1 MELGFETA
9 GNATLICHDR
19 GPTLVTD
26 PWIVGPAYFG
36 SWTRHHE
43 IPLEQMEIIGRCG
56 HVWVS
61 HGHPDH
67 LSVDSLKLLR
77 GKKILLPDHR
87 GGRIYSYLKAE
98 GYDVQVLTDRTWYTI
113 SSNIKVLSIADINQ
127 DALLLVDLGGT
138 LIINKNDATD
148 HGWGRFVRKVARGYR
163 TSFLLSLSGYGDA
176 DMFNFFD
183 EDGRRIPP
191 TIKQGA
197 PPGWRIARAAEFFGA
212 KFFVPFSSM
221 HKYQRRDSIW
231 ANEYITPLTD
241 YPKGFD
247 SRVAEMLPAFIRYDC
262 VRGTLEE
269 IRPAEVPERVFEP
282 EEFGDDWSIPLEAGE
297 AAEVREYIR
306 SVSHLESVVD
316 FINFRVGGKDNFIE
330 FGKGRRKKG
339 ITFEVPR
346 QSLVSAT
353 RWRIFDDLLIGNFM
367 KTTLHGPW
375 GSGRLYP
382 DFTPYVAKYADNG
395 LARTQEELAAYF
407 DEYRR
412 RAPVEF
418 LRHRLVQQYLNLLD
432 GPISRVRAYLPQDS
446 KVYKWARRLYYAGLK
461 RVGTLLP

>member
-1 MELGFETA
+1 MELGFETT
-9 GNATLICHDR
+9 GNATLICHDH

-36 SWTRHHE
+36 SWTRAHE
-43 IPLEQMEIIGRCG
+43 IPLEQMETISRCG
-56 HVWVS
+56 HVWLS

-67 LSVDSLKLLR
+67 LSADSLRLVR
-77 GKKILLPDHR
+77 DKKILLPDHH
-87 GGRIYSYLKAE
+87 GSRIRDYLEAE
-98 GYDVQVLTDRTWYTI
+98 GFAVQVLTDRVWYKI
-113 SSNIKVLSIADINQ
+113 SPNIQVLCIADMNQ

-138 LIINKNDATD
+138 LIINKNDAVD
-148 HGWGRFVRKVARGYR
+148 HGWGHFVQKIVRGYQ

-183 EDGRRIPP
+183 EDGRRVQP
-191 TIKQGA
+191 TNKQGA
-197 PPGWRIARAAEFFGA
+197 PPGWRIARMAEFFGA

-231 ANEYITPLTD
+231 ANEYVTPLTD
-241 YPKGFD
+241 YAKGFD
-247 SRVAEMLPAFIRYDC
+247 SRSAEILPAFIRYDC
-262 VRGTLEE
+262 IQGTLEE
-269 IRPAEVPERVFEP
+269 IRPTAVLDRVLEP
-282 EEFGDDWSIPLEAGE
+282 EEFGDDWSVPLESGE

-306 SVSHLESVVD
+306 SVSHLESVLD
-316 FINFRVGGKDNFIE
+316 FINFRVGGQDNFIE
-330 FGKGRRKKG
+330 FGKRRRKKG

-375 GSGRLYP
+375 GSGGLYP

-395 LARTQEELAAYF
+395 LARTPEQLAAYF

-418 LRHRLVQQYLNLLD
+418 LRHRLVRRYLDLLD
-432 GPISRVRAYLPQDS
+432 GPITRVRAYLPQDS
-446 KVYKWARRLYYAGLK
+446 TAYKWARRVYWAGVK
-461 RVGTLLP
+461 RLGTLIP